1 MRNQKDQGVVSSLII
16 FGLLIMIILAT
27 CSGCASTVPV
37 TPKWPDVPK
46 ELLES
51 CPDLKTVD
59 PTNDKLSAIVDTV
72 ADNYQEYYKCKDNT
86 DSWIMW
92 YKGQQEIWKTLK

>member
-1 MRNQKDQGVVSSLII
+1 MKKLV
-16 FGLLIMIILAT
+16 LLLPIVLLTGCLAT
-27 CSGCASTVPV
+27 APV
-37 TPKWPDVPK
+37 VPKWPEVPK

-51 CPDLKTVD
+51 CPDLKTLAPD
-59 PTNDKLSAIVDTV
+59 KTKLSTIIETV
-72 ADNYQEYYKCKDNT
+72 TDNYQQYYNCKDNV

>member
-1 MRNQKDQGVVSSLII
+1 MKTLSL
-16 FGLLIMIILAT
+16 LLSAVLLT
-27 CSGCASTVPV
+27 GCATSVPV
-37 TPKWPDVPK
+37 IPKWPEVPK
-46 ELLES
+46 ELLVA

-59 PTNDKLSAIVDTV
+59 PANDKLSAIVDTV
-72 ADNYQEYYKCKDNT
+72 ADNYQEYYKCKDNN